1 MKRPRKRA
9 SSVAVIDIGSNS
21 VRLVVY
27 ETMARSLVT
36 IFNEKALCGLGREV
50 QSTGLLSAEDAVAK
64 ALTALRRFRALC
76 RIQQVGRVF
85 AIATAACRDARNGPD
100 FIAKA
105 ERICGAHIE
114 ILSGPREAKL
124 SALGVVSGI
133 HNPDGVV
140 GDLGGGSLEL
150 IDVHGSRVSS
160 GVTLPLGS
168 LALQDLSDKSLKR
181 AERIVSTDLSNVA
194 QLKAAQGRTFYA
206 VGGTWRALA
215 RIHIVQSGYPLR
227 VMHGYELPAAEALDF
242 ARRLRRLAAANMLA
256 DIEVVADARRPLL
269 TYAALVLEYII
280 RVGKPKTIVF
290 STFGVREGLLYEIVD
305 GHDFTKPERSWLE
318 DHFLRNIFP
327 LLTPLAIDP
336 AHPFPF
342 IPSLGFTIALQLARV
357 ADGKPMNAL
366 IRMPGKID
374 RFIRMPA
381 SKDGA
386 VHLIP
391 LEQATGLF
399 IGRLFPGYTVK
410 GQGAFRI
417 IRDSELEIEEEAED
431 LVRLF
436 ETALKRRRRG
446 SVIRLEMEAKMPE
459 ELRAFVQQALSAAD
473 DEVFLVDGVLA
484 MNELSQLTRLDRP
497 DLEFVPYVPRHPER
511 VRDHGGDIFAA
522 IRQKDLIVHHPYE
535 SFDVVVQFL
544 QQAARDPDVV
554 AIKQTLYRTSNNSP
568 IVRTLAEAAEAGKSV
583 TALIELKARF
593 DEEAN
598 IRWARDLE
606 RAGVQVVY
614 GFLEL
619 KTHAKLSMVVRREGG
634 NLTTYVHTGTGN
646 YHPVTARIYTDLSYF
661 TSDPIIGRDAA
672 RVFNYITGYAEP
684 SDIERMAVSP
694 LTLRKRIIEHI
705 KGETNHA
712 RHGKPGAIWMKM
724 NSLVD
729 PDVIDALYEA
739 SQAGV
744 SIDLVVR
751 GICCL
756 RPGIP
761 GFSENIRVKSI
772 IGRFLEHGRIYC
784 FGMGQGLPGAK
795 AAVYISSADMMP
807 RNLDRRVEVLCPLQ
821 NPTVHQQV
829 LEQIMVANLKDTEQ
843 SWQLLPDGSSTR
855 MKAAKGEEPFNLHN
869 YFMTNPSLSG
879 RGKSLKESSPRR
891 LTRRNE
897 RQQSS

>member
-1 MKRPRKRA
+1 MDRSFMESA
-9 SSVAVIDIGSNS
+9 QVIEIKEKD
-21 VRLVVY
+21 VVT
-27 ETMARSLVT
+27 EAPP
-36 IFNEKALCGLGREV
+36 
-50 QSTGLLSAEDAVAK
+50 
-64 ALTALRRFRALC
+64 
-76 RIQQVGRVF
+76 
-85 AIATAACRDARNGPD
+85 AIAKSPER
-100 FIAKA
+100 FINR
-105 ERICGAHIE
+105 E
-114 ILSGPREAKL
+114 LSWL
-124 SALGVVSGI
+124 
-133 HNPDGVV
+133 HFN
-140 GDLGGGSLEL
+140 
-150 IDVHGSRVSS
+150 
-160 GVTLPLGS
+160 
-168 LALQDLSDKSLKR
+168 
-181 AERIVSTDLSNVA
+181 
-194 QLKAAQGRTFYA
+194 
-206 VGGTWRALA
+206 
-215 RIHIVQSGYPLR
+215 
-227 VMHGYELPAAEALDF
+227 
-242 ARRLRRLAAANMLA
+242 RR
-256 DIEVVADARRPLL
+256 
-269 TYAALVLEYII
+269 VLEEAVNPGHPVLE
-280 RVGKPKTIVF
+280 RVRFLSISANNLDEFFMVRVAGIKAQ
-290 STFGVREGLLYEIVD
+290 VREGIAERSPDGMTPSEQLVLINKTVSELASDQQAIWRDLRATLSGTGITLVD
-305 GHDFTKPERSWLE
+305 GHDFTKTERSWLE

-357 ADGKPMNAL
+357 SDGKPMNAL

-381 SKDGA
+381 GKDGA

-431 LVRLF
+431 LVRVF

-446 SVIRLEMEAKMPE
+446 SVIRLEIEAKMPD
-459 ELRAFVQQALSAAD
+459 ELRSFVQRALSTAD

-497 DLEFVPYVPRHPER
+497 DLEFTPYVPRHPER

-646 YHPVTARIYTDLSYF
+646 YHPVTARIYTDLSFF
-661 TSDPIIGRDAA
+661 TSDPGIARDVA
-672 RVFNYITGYAEP
+672 RIFNYITGYAEP
-684 SDIERMAVSP
+684 AELERLAVSP
-694 LTLRKRIIEHI
+694 LTLRERVRGHIEQEIEH
-705 KGETNHA
+705 A
-712 RHGKPGAIWMKM
+712 RAGRPAAIWMKD
-724 NSLVD
+724 NALVD
-729 PDVIDALYEA
+729 PEIIDMLYRA
-739 SQAGV
+739 SRANV
-744 SIDLVVR
+744 AVDLVIR

-756 RPGIP
+756 RPALP
-761 GFSENIRVKSI
+761 GLSENIRVKSI
-772 IGRFLEHGRIYC
+772 VGRFLEHSRIYC
-784 FGMGQGLPGAK
+784 FGAGHGLPHPK
-795 AAVYISSADMMP
+795 SAVYISSADMMP
-807 RNLDRRVEVLCPLQ
+807 RNLDRRVEVLCPIL
-821 NPTVHQQV
+821 NATVHEQV
-829 LEQIMVANLKDTEQ
+829 LDQIMVANFKDNEQ
-843 SWQLLPDGSSTR
+843 SWKLLPDGTSNR
-855 MKAAKGEEPFNLHN
+855 IKAVEGEEPFNAHK

-879 RGKSLKESSPRR
+879 RGKSKESSPRR
-891 LTRRNE
+891 LVRRLD
-897 RQQSS
+897 RS